1 MQILFCYSVQFL
13 DYHSFVQDPDGVGI
27 SLLLMRQRERV
38 KKTIIE
44 EIIIKIPIDIQLIS
58 PFLLNVL
65 VNPLAVA
72 RESPL
77 YIFAQN

>member
-1 MQILFCYSVQFL
+1 
-13 DYHSFVQDPDGVGI
+13 
-27 SLLLMRQRERV
+27 MRQRERV